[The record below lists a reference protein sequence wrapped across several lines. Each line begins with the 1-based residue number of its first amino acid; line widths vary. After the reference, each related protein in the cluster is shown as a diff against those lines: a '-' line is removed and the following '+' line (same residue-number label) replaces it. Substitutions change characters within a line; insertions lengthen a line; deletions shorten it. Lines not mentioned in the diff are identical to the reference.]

1 MVTANSSTVENSLV
15 TSTDGSATIELPIVC
30 YGMLENLP
38 IAAIPTASVF
48 DSPTLVHGFLS
59 GDGTVHKSSDGSQV
73 GKIDEKAQQCLF
85 KLAEEEGV
93 HIQFMLNNVDASG
106 KYQGQKKRVIA
117 VASAVVYG
125 PEDLGDDIGDFLDKS
140 GYCLQDPFGCELD
153 VPYKNPHCL
162 STLFEEP
169 PMTSGLLE
177 PEYNRMTIFSV
188 SDSLRTLQTSETLP
202 EWKQPNAIKTEL
214 CRHQLQALWFFITRE
229 SSQNIGLI
237 WQPKTLPNGLTTHM
251 NQIDGSQR
259 DVPPPLWSGGVL
271 ADEMGLV
278 WSILTKTRKYGNSG
292 SNSRR
297 SAFAMVQKPLT
308 GTPIQNSLTDLSG
321 LLKFLKFNP
330 YDDPSTLDEDIFD
343 YIRRE
348 DPTEGIRRLKGLCR
362 AIMIRRPSSIIG
374 LPSRHDLTKTVD
386 FSPQEKWWYQEIE
399 SSFQRPPDEAIEAH
413 VGDGRIWMSAI
424 QLINKLRLLCNLGLA
439 SKPATLTV
447 PRRNVCSNTPEIDDS
462 TEVIV
467 ASEFA
472 LGGTNCAECRN
483 MISVPDTVDKAG
495 SSPSAYYSEC
505 LQRARDGPTED
516 SSDGPVSSKVKAV
529 VEEIQK
535 ALPEKSV
542 VFSFWTT
549 SLDMVQRG
557 LDRVQIRY
565 VRVDGTVDPAR
576 RQRALEQLQSVDD
589 VKVILLTISCGGVGL
604 DLTAASRVHLLEPQ
618 WNPAVEDQAL
628 ARLHRM
634 GQKRPV
640 VTMRYIMRDSIEE
653 SVATAKGKKQLL
665 AELLPRNQ

>member
-1 MVTANSSTVENSLV
+1 MVTVNFSIVENSV
-15 TSTDGSATIELPIVC
+15 VARTDGSATIELLIVC

-48 DSPTLVHGFLS
+48 DSSTLVHGYLS
-59 GDGTVHKSSDGSQV
+59 EDGTVLKSSDGSLV
-73 GKIDEKAQQCLF
+73 GKMDEKARQCLF

-93 HIQFMLNNVDASG
+93 HIQFMLNNADASG
-106 KYQGQKKRVIA
+106 KYQMQKTRVIA
-117 VASAVVYG
+117 VASAVIYG

-140 GYCLQDPFGCELD
+140 GYCLQDPFGCELN

-177 PEYNRMTIFSV
+177 PEYNRTTIFSV

-214 CRHQLQALWFFITRE
+214 C
-229 SSQNIGLI
+229 S
-237 WQPKTLPNGLTTHM
+237 HM
-251 NQIDGSQR
+251 NQINGSQR
-259 DVPPPLWSGGVL
+259 DVPPPMWSGGIL

-278 WSILTKTRKYGNSG
+278 
-292 SNSRR
+292 
-297 SAFAMVQKPLT
+297 T
-308 GTPIQNSLTDLSG
+308 GTPIQNSLADLSG
-321 LLKFLKFNP
+321 LLKFLKFHP

-348 DPTEGIRRLKGLCR
+348 DPTEGIRRLKELCR
-362 AIMIRRPSSIIG
+362 AIMIRRPSSIIS

-386 FSPQEKWWYQEIE
+386 FSQEEKWWYEEIE
-399 SSFQRPPDEAIEAH
+399 GSFQRLPDEAIEAH

-439 SKPATLTV
+439 SKPATLTE
-447 PRRNVCSNTPEIDDS
+447 PPRNVCSNTPESDDS

-472 LGGTNCAECRN
+472 LGGTNCAECGN
-483 MISVPDTVDKAG
+483 LISVPDTVDKADP
-495 SSPSAYYSEC
+495 SPSAYYSEC

-549 SLDMVQRG
+549 SLDMVQRD
-557 LDRVQIRY
+557 LDRAQIRY

-576 RQRALEQLQSVDD
+576 RQRALEQFQSADD
-589 VKVILLTISCGGVGL
+589 ISVILLTISCGGVGL

-628 ARLHRM
+628 ARVHRM
-634 GQKRPV
+634 GQRKPV
-640 VTMRYIMRDSIEE
+640 VTIRYIMRDSIEE

-665 AELLPRNQ
+665 AELLPRNQQTESMPTNLQTWHDPCEPFSRYN

>member
-1 MVTANSSTVENSLV
+1 MVTANSSTGENSLV
-15 TSTDGSATIELPIVC
+15 TTKDGSATIELSIVC

-48 DSPTLVHGFLS
+48 DSPTLIHGFLS
-59 GDGTVHKSSDGSQV
+59 EDGTVQKSSDGSLV

-85 KLAEEEGV
+85 KLADEEGV
-93 HIQFMLNNVDASG
+93 HIQFMLNNADASG
-106 KYQGQKKRVIA
+106 KYQGQKRRVIA
-117 VASAVVYG
+117 VASAVIYG

-188 SDSLRTLQTSETLP
+188 SDSLRTLQTSEILP
-202 EWKQPNAIKTEL
+202 EWEQPNAIKTEL

-229 SSQNIGLI
+229 RNQNIGLI
-237 WQPKTLPNGLTTHM
+237 WQPKTLPNGLITHM
-251 NQIDGSQR
+251 NQINGSQR
-259 DVPPPLWSGGVL
+259 DIPPPMWSGGIL

-292 SNSRR
+292 SNPRR
-297 SAFAMVQKPLT
+297 SAFATVQKPRAARKALMGSPSWQEPIQSTFRCFT
-308 GTPIQNSLTDLSG
+308 GTLIQNSLTDLSG

-348 DPTEGIRRLKGLCR
+348 DPTEGIRRLKGLCH

-374 LPSRHDLTKTVD
+374 LPPRHDLTKTVD
-386 FSPQEKWWYQEIE
+386 FSPEEKWWYQEIE
-399 SSFQRPPDEAIEAH
+399 SSFQRLPDEAIEAH

-424 QLINKLRLLCNLGLA
+424 QLINKLRLFCNLGLA

-447 PRRNVCSNTPEIDDS
+447 PQRNVCSNTPERDDS

-472 LGGTNCAECRN
+472 LGGTNCAECGN
-483 MISVPDTVDKAG
+483 IISVPDTVDKADP
-495 SSPSAYYSEC
+495 SPSAYYSEC
-505 LQRARDGPTED
+505 RKLFCPSCAALNLNQSVPDCSCDSAVICTLQPLSSFLVQRARDGPTED

-529 VEEIQK
+529 VEEIQN
-535 ALPEKSV
+535 ALPEK
-542 VFSFWTT
+542 
-549 SLDMVQRG
+549 R
-557 LDRVQIRY
+557 
-565 VRVDGTVDPAR
+565 
-576 RQRALEQLQSVDD
+576 
-589 VKVILLTISCGGVGL
+589 
-604 DLTAASRVHLLEPQ
+604 
-618 WNPAVEDQAL
+618 
-628 ARLHRM
+628 
-634 GQKRPV
+634 
-640 VTMRYIMRDSIEE
+640 
-653 SVATAKGKKQLL
+653 
-665 AELLPRNQ
+665 